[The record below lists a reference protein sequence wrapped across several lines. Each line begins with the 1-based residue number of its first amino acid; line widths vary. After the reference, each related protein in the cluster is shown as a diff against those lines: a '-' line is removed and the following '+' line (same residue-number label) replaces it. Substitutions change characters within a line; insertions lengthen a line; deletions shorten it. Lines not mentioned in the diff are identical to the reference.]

1 MIIIGYD
8 GSLDARAAIKQAGML
23 MPGYPALVLTVW
35 GPPAPEGLSEQD
47 IVRSPAHTRAED
59 LAGRVGG
66 WAMIAFACVN
76 LETPGKL
83 TAHAYSY
90 EHMELAAYELLAR
103 VARRGG
109 DDAVVELASR
119 IGRQEQAMA
128 ERLAE
133 NFDAAVTASLRDK
146 QADDLRAEL
155 VSYLADA
162 HAIEAQ
168 ARQLLRTG
176 PKIVG
181 FDELARIFRAHL
193 EETEEHQRRVE
204 ERLHAHDA
212 QPSRFQDTSMRVG
225 GLNVGAFFA
234 TQPDTP
240 IKLAG
245 FAYAF
250 EHLEVAAYE
259 LLARVARAA
268 AISNSPGSSSRG
280 GKSSGSGGGS
290 SQSRRS
296 SGRGSGGN
304 RAQKAAAGRKGGKKS
319 S

>member
-1 MIIIGYD
+1 
-8 GSLDARAAIKQAGML
+8 
-23 MPGYPALVLTVW
+23 
-35 GPPAPEGLSEQD
+35 
-47 IVRSPAHTRAED
+47 
-59 LAGRVGG
+59 
-66 WAMIAFACVN
+66 
-76 LETPGKL
+76 
-83 TAHAYSY
+83 
-90 EHMELAAYELLAR
+90 
-103 VARRGG
+103 
-109 DDAVVELASR
+109 
-119 IGRQEQAMA
+119 MA

-146 QADDLRAEL
+146 QADDLREEL
-155 VSYLADA
+155 VSYLANA

-212 QPSRFQDTSMRVG
+212 RPSRFQDTSMRVG

-234 TQPDTP
+234 AQPDTP

-259 LLARVARAA
+259 LLGRVADRAGDTDTVAA
-268 AISNSPGSSSRG
+268 AREIVAQERG
-280 GKSSGSGGGS
+280 
-290 SQSRRS
+290 
-296 SGRGSGGN
+296 
-304 RAQKAAAGRKGGKKS
+304 AAERIAGTWDAAVDAALDQIGVAATA
-319 S
+319 